1 MTNRLYQETLPTV
14 AALDDLAKVANY
26 SLIDTLNCDPDT
38 QASTDHHTPRQVFTS
53 RYVPVSLTP
62 IRNSKYVAHSKIN
75 FHEHSFADSIT
86 QSVDVVSTAKIVRMI
101 NAEMPLIEAESN
113 YTGEVAERWT
123 YADGSGE
130 IGVIPS
136 VMQAFCAT
144 FRRAQLSTDDKL
156 NTCLFA
162 QPCYDLHALMRS
174 GKSDQQI
181 AAAID
186 LIYNQRGDRY
196 AEIRTEKTVRRKK
209 VKMFYIG
216 GQLKKFIG
224 PHCIMARCRVGLLR
238 LWRCQASYIKAPS
251 IKLLTSSFCFFC
263 QMFTVQ
269 TARC

>member
-1 MTNRLYQETLPTV
+1 
-14 AALDDLAKVANY
+14 
-26 SLIDTLNCDPDT
+26 
-38 QASTDHHTPRQVFTS
+38 
-53 RYVPVSLTP
+53 
-62 IRNSKYVAHSKIN
+62 
-75 FHEHSFADSIT
+75 
-86 QSVDVVSTAKIVRMI
+86 
-101 NAEMPLIEAESN
+101 MPLIEAESN

-263 QMFTVQ
+263 QMFSVQ

>member
-113 YTGEVAERWT
+113 DTSEVVERWT

-136 VMQAFCAT
+136 VTQAFCAT
-144 FRRAQLSTDDKL
+144 CRRAQPSTDGKL
-156 NTCLFA
+156 NTCLLA

-174 GKSDQQI
+174 GKSDEQI
-181 AAAID
+181 SGAMGSIWNERED
-186 LIYNQRGDRY
+186 SYS
-196 AEIRTEKTVRRKK
+196 EIRTEETARSKK
-209 VKMFYIG
+209 VEMSYTG
-216 GQLKKFIG
+216 G
-224 PHCIMARCRVGLLR
+224 
-238 LWRCQASYIKAPS
+238 
-251 IKLLTSSFCFFC
+251 
-263 QMFTVQ
+263 
-269 TARC
+269 